1 MSPLSNLYLFY
12 PFTFSFFLFFFS
24 TTRDGYCYG
33 KYPISVNFCFS
44 NYKAERSVPDTGAS
58 LR

>member
-1 MSPLSNLYLFY
+1 MSPLSNLYLFH
-12 PFTFSFFLFFFS
+12 PFTFSFFFFFN
-24 TTRDGYCYG
+24 DGYCYG

-44 NYKAERSVPDTGAS
+44 NHEAERSVPDTE